1 MLFTY
6 QNESLLRAIMLTAIF
21 FSSTSSS
28 RVALAQAP
36 PLSEAQSQCEA
47 LDGIWDECAA
57 RDWGAYCLDHEGE
70 MQTHRD
76 PVIESCV
83 ASCLCPD
90 ELVFNGEGC
99 VNIEVL
105 LSPCDELNDE
115 PSDEPGD
122 EPGDEPSDEPG
133 DEPGDEPTS
142 LVVEEEGEAIWGDG
156 ALTAD
161 EFNTCAQAGGSAVI
175 GERCEAVCF
184 SINEYALNIVP
195 TDCSE
200 VIDHCECPLGQEFIE
215 GECHLIDPA
224 EISICGGGRHALS
237 WSSTCLDPEGI
248 ESDGRVIEPICE
260 LVCENG
266 AYSIEQ
272 CLEELIGHECDSW
285 GSHCDQDNDWGQET
299 REDDHDDHDDYA
311 WREEGH
317 APSDSLSLEDQV
329 GCDASGKVAGH
340 HLWSLILLSLLFLK
354 VRRQAHR
361 ATTDQ

>member
-1 MLFTY
+1 MLFTH
-6 QNESLLRAIMLTAIF
+6 QNKSSLRAIMLTAIF
-21 FSSTSSS
+21 FSSTSYS
-28 RVALAQAP
+28 RVALAQDLR
-36 PLSEAQSQCEA
+36 LSEAQSQCEA

-57 RDWGAYCLDHEGE
+57 RDWGAYCLDDEGE

-90 ELVFNGEGC
+90 ELVFNGEEC
-99 VNIEVL
+99 VNIEAL
-105 LSPCDELNDE
+105 LSPC
-115 PSDEPGD
+115 
-122 EPGDEPSDEPG
+122 DEPG

-142 LVVEEEGEAIWGDG
+142 LVIEEEGESIWGDG

-161 EFNTCAQAGGSAVI
+161 EFNVCAQAGGSAVI

-195 TDCSE
+195 ADCSE
-200 VIDHCECPLGQEFIE
+200 VTDHCECPLGQEFIE

-224 EISICGGGRHALS
+224 EISICGGGGHALN

-248 ESDGRVIEPICE
+248 ESDGRAIEPICE

-272 CLEELIGHECDSW
+272 CLEELMGHECDSW
-285 GSHCDQDNDWGQET
+285 GSTCDQDNDWGQEA
-299 REDDHDDHDDYA
+299 REDDDDNDYDYG
-311 WREEGH
+311 WREEDR

-354 VRRQAHR
+354 VRRQAHK